1 MLIRKDVSLLESGE
15 QRYIKAVIIIIIIII
30 IKYIYT
36 AYARR
41 NYTTYARRNY
51 TAYAKDALWRTIL
64 TYRPLPLLGPALPA
78 AFPCA
83 WWSLADQV
91 QF

>member
-15 QRYIKAVIIIIIIII
+15 QSYIKPIIIII

-41 NYTTYARRNY
+41 NYT
-51 TAYAKDALWRTIL
+51 AYAKDGQWRTVV
-64 TYRPLPLLGPALPA
+64 TYHPLP
-78 AFPCA
+78 
-83 WWSLADQV
+83 
-91 QF
+91 

>member
-15 QRYIKAVIIIIIIII
+15 QRYIKAVIIIII

-64 TYRPLPLLGPALPA
+64 TYRPLP
-78 AFPCA
+78 
-83 WWSLADQV
+83 
-91 QF
+91 